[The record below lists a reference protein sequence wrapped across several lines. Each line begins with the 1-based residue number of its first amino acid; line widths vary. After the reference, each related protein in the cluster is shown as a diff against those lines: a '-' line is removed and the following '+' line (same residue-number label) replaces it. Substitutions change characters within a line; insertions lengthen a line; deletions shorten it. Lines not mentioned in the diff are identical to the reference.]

1 MSTRQQQDRLL
12 SLTTPLGG
20 DVLAATGFESHEALS
35 QCFEIRITAESD
47 NETVDFS
54 GALGRN
60 CALTVQSFSDERIF
74 NGVLTE
80 AQWSGGAAEDRTY
93 TLVLRPWFWLLTR
106 NRDYKIF
113 SGQTVP
119 EIIQAVFKAGG
130 FSDYSTSLSETYPV
144 LEYCVQYGE
153 SDFAFV
159 SRLMERF
166 GIHYFFKHDADAHTL
181 VLTDS
186 ASGHLAVGADIPYR
200 PGLDGAMATKD
211 YLDGFT
217 AERRLCTGKVTL
229 ADYDFLAPDKSLAAD
244 KASTESYSHA
254 QIEER
259 EFPGKYPRTSAAA
272 QKQQDDGTHFATVRL
287 AAHQALDQRRYAA
300 GDALPLLPGSTFSL
314 VDHADAGSY
323 LVVEAR
329 HAVEKQAYMSG
340 RGSGSRFPCKS
351 TFVLQPADRVFQ
363 APAVTPR
370 PLIHGPQTARVVGAS
385 GEEIDVDAHGRV
397 LLRFFWDRDG
407 KQSRRVRVAQLWS
420 GAQWGGQF
428 LPRVDQEVVVEF
440 LDGDPDRPLVVGTVY
455 NGKMKPP
462 YELPAKSTMAGL
474 KSNSSK
480 GGGGYN
486 EFVFDDAKGSE
497 LVRLHAQRDLE
508 SAVLNTETRTVGASF
523 ATPKGSPSRTTTLK
537 NGDEVLTIAQGDR
550 KTTLDKG
557 DDATTLSLGDQTV
570 SLTAGSQSVTA
581 GQKITLTANLKIELV
596 VGSSS
601 ITLDPAG
608 VTIKAPL
615 IKLQADAMLQGQAP
629 IVKVDADAMLKLQ
642 GAITMI
648 N

>member
-12 SLTTPLGG
+12 SLATPLGG
-20 DVLAATGFESHEALS
+20 DVLAATGFDCREALS

-47 NETVDFS
+47 SDTIDFS
-54 GALGRN
+54 QALGRN
-60 CALTVQSFSDERIF
+60 CALTAKSFADERVF

-80 AQWSGGAAEDRTY
+80 AQWSGGVADDRTY
-93 TLVLRPWFWLLTR
+93 TLVLRPWLWLLSR

-113 SGQTVP
+113 SGQAVP
-119 EIIQAVFKAGG
+119 DILKAVFSARG
-130 FSDYSTSLSETYPV
+130 FSDYSMSLTETYPV

-166 GIHYFFKHDADAHTL
+166 GIHYYFTHDADAHTL
-181 VLTDS
+181 VMTDT
-186 ASGHLAVGADIPYR
+186 ASGHKAAGIDVPYR
-200 PGLDGAMATKD
+200 PGGRGAMAETD
-211 YLDGFT
+211 HLQAFT
-217 AERRLCTGKVTL
+217 TERRLCTGKVTL
-229 ADYDFLAPDKSLAAD
+229 GDYDFLAPDKSLAAD

-259 EFPGKYPRTSAAA
+259 EFPGKYPRTSTTAE
-272 QKQQDDGTHFATVRL
+272 KQQDDGTHFAAVRL
-287 AAHQALDQRRYAA
+287 AAHQALDYRRYAA
-300 GDALPLLPGSTFSL
+300 GDALPLFPGATFSL
-314 VDHADAGSY
+314 TDHADAGSY
-323 LVVEAR
+323 LVVEAVHKVDR
-329 HAVEKQAYMSG
+329 QAYASG
-340 RGSGSRFPCKS
+340 QAGAPIACESS
-351 TFVLQPADRVFQ
+351 FVLQPADRAFQ

-370 PLIHGPQTARVVGAS
+370 PVIHGPQTARVVGAS

-397 LLRFFWDRDG
+397 LLRFFWDLDG

-455 NGKMKPP
+455 NGKMKLP
-462 YELPAKSTMAGL
+462 YELPDKRTSSGL

-486 EFVFDDAKGSE
+486 EFMFDDAKDAE
-497 LVRLHAQRDLE
+497 LVRFQAQKDLQ
-508 SAVLNTETRTVGASF
+508 STILNTETRTIGASF
-523 ATPKGSPSRTTTLK
+523 ATPKGTASRTATLK
-537 NGDEVLTIAQGDR
+537 NGDEVLKIEQGDR
-550 KTTLDKG
+550 TATLDKG
-557 DDATTLSLGDQTV
+557 DDKTTVTMGDQTIAI
-570 SLTAGSQSVTA
+570 SAGSQSVTA
-581 GQKITLTANLKIELV
+581 AQKITLTADVKIELV

-601 ITLDPAG
+601 ITLDQSG
-608 VTIKAPL
+608 VTIKGL
-615 IKLQADAMLQGQAP
+615 QVKLQADASLQAQAP
-629 IVKVDADAMLKLQ
+629 IIKVDADGMLKLQ
-642 GAITMI
+642 GAMTMI